1 MVSAVTAIGA
11 ERRGTSGQI
20 FIFRVTHCGI
30 ADNYF
35 CLMKIRS
42 GMNMNVNCY
51 PIPSGFS
58 SLDRITGGL
67 HPSEFVVIAG
77 KPAVGKTALALDI
90 AYNAAVNCNIPV
102 AFFSMEMPVVS
113 VVKRLF
119 QMTIGRCEK
128 TENIE
133 WQQVQ
138 SELTHLVHAPLYI
151 DDTRGLRVLDF
162 RSKAEHLIEQKN
174 VRLLIIDYLQ
184 LFSYRDRNNLTIE
197 EVKEKLDILLQSL
210 KNLAAST
217 GVPIIVCSQLSRFE
231 SKRIGDNWPR
241 FSDLY
246 DYDLFRKNADSMIL
260 IHRRWTSEDSNETK
274 ITVGK
279 FRDGEVADIQEANMR
294 FQENTVGFTDV

>member
-90 AYNAAVNCNIPV
+90 AYNTAVNCNIPV
-102 AFFSMEMPVVS
+102 AFFSMEMPVIS
-113 VVKRLF
+113 ITKRLSLLMNGKYDVSL
-119 QMTIGRCEK
+119 QLE
-128 TENIE
+128 
-133 WQQVQ
+133 
-138 SELTHLVHAPLYI
+138 SELNPLAHAPLYI
-151 DDTRGLRVLDF
+151 DDTQGLRVPDF

-197 EVKEKLDILLQSL
+197 EVKEKLYILLQSL
-210 KNLAAST
+210 KNLAVST
-217 GVPIIVCSQLSRFE
+217 VVPIIVCSQLSRFE
-231 SKRIGDNWPR
+231 SKKIGDNWPR

-246 DYDLFRKNADSMIL
+246 DYDLFRKNADSLIL

>member
-90 AYNAAVNCNIPV
+90 AYNTAVNCNIPV
-102 AFFSMEMPVVS
+102 AFFSMEMPVIS
-113 VVKRLF
+113 ITKRLSLLMNG
-119 QMTIGRCEK
+119 QYDVSLQLE
-128 TENIE
+128 
-133 WQQVQ
+133 
-138 SELTHLVHAPLYI
+138 SELNPLAHAPLYI
-151 DDTRGLRVLDF
+151 DDTQGLRVPDF

>member
-90 AYNAAVNCNIPV
+90 AYNTAVNCNIPV
-102 AFFSMEMPVVS
+102 AFFSMEMPVIS
-113 VVKRLF
+113 ITKRLSLLMNGKYDVSL
-119 QMTIGRCEK
+119 QLE
-128 TENIE
+128 
-133 WQQVQ
+133 
-138 SELTHLVHAPLYI
+138 SELNPLAHAPLYI
-151 DDTRGLRVLDF
+151 DDTQGLRVPDF

-231 SKRIGDNWPR
+231 SKKIGDNWPR

-246 DYDLFRKNADSMIL
+246 DYDLFKKNADSLIL

-279 FRDGEVADIQEANMR
+279 FRDGEVADIQEANMK
-294 FQENTVGFTDV
+294 FQENTVGFTDVKKNE

>member
-35 CLMKIRS
+35 CFMKIRS
-42 GMNMNVNCY
+42 GMNMNCY

-90 AYNAAVNCNIPV
+90 AYNTAVNCNIPV
-102 AFFSMEMPVVS
+102 AFFSMEMPVIS
-113 VVKRLF
+113 ITKRLSLLMNGKYDVSL
-119 QMTIGRCEK
+119 QLE
-128 TENIE
+128 
-133 WQQVQ
+133 
-138 SELTHLVHAPLYI
+138 SELNPLAHAPLYI
-151 DDTRGLRVLDF
+151 DDTQGLRVPDF

-184 LFSYRDRNNLTIE
+184 LFSYRDRNNLTIG

-210 KNLAAST
+210 KNLAVST

-294 FQENTVGFTDV
+294 FQENTVGFTDVKKSE

>member
-90 AYNAAVNCNIPV
+90 AYNTAVNCNIPV
-102 AFFSMEMPVVS
+102 AFFSMEMPVIS
-113 VVKRLF
+113 ITKRLSLL
-119 QMTIGRCEK
+119 MNGKYDVSLRLE
-128 TENIE
+128 
-133 WQQVQ
+133 
-138 SELTHLVHAPLYI
+138 SELNPLAHAPLYI
-151 DDTRGLRVLDF
+151 DDTQGLRVPDF

>member
-35 CLMKIRS
+35 CFMKIRS

-90 AYNAAVNCNIPV
+90 AYNTAVNCNIPV
-102 AFFSMEMPVVS
+102 AFFSMEMPVIS
-113 VVKRLF
+113 ITKRLSLLMNGKYDVSL
-119 QMTIGRCEK
+119 QLE
-128 TENIE
+128 
-133 WQQVQ
+133 
-138 SELTHLVHAPLYI
+138 SELNPLAHAPLYI
-151 DDTRGLRVLDF
+151 DDTQGLRVPDF

-210 KNLAAST
+210 KNLAVST

-231 SKRIGDNWPR
+231 SKKIGDNWPR

-246 DYDLFRKNADSMIL
+246 DYDLFRKNADSLIL

-279 FRDGEVADIQEANMR
+279 FRDGEVADIQEANMK
-294 FQENTVGFTDV
+294 FQENTVGFTDVKKSE

>member
-90 AYNAAVNCNIPV
+90 AYNTAVNCNIPV
-102 AFFSMEMPVVS
+102 AFFSMEMPVIS
-113 VVKRLF
+113 ITKRLSLLMNGKYDVSL
-119 QMTIGRCEK
+119 QLE
-128 TENIE
+128 
-133 WQQVQ
+133 
-138 SELTHLVHAPLYI
+138 SELNPLAHAPLYI
-151 DDTRGLRVLDF
+151 DDTQGLRVPDF

-210 KNLAAST
+210 KNLAVST

-231 SKRIGDNWPR
+231 SKKIGDNWPR

-246 DYDLFRKNADSMIL
+246 DYDLFKKNADSLIL

-279 FRDGEVADIQEANMR
+279 FRDGEVADIQEANMK
-294 FQENTVGFTDV
+294 FQENTVGFTDVKKSE

>member
-90 AYNAAVNCNIPV
+90 AYNTAVNCNIPV
-102 AFFSMEMPVVS
+102 AFFSMEMPVIS
-113 VVKRLF
+113 ITKRLSLLMNGKYDVSL
-119 QMTIGRCEK
+119 QLE
-128 TENIE
+128 
-133 WQQVQ
+133 
-138 SELTHLVHAPLYI
+138 SELNPLAHAPLYI
-151 DDTRGLRVLDF
+151 DDTQGLRVPDF

-231 SKRIGDNWPR
+231 SKKIGDNWPR

-246 DYDLFRKNADSMIL
+246 DYDLFRKNADSLIL

-279 FRDGEVADIQEANMR
+279 FRDGEVADIQEANMK
-294 FQENTVGFTDV
+294 FQENTVGFTDVKKSE

>member
-90 AYNAAVNCNIPV
+90 AYNTAVNCNIPV
-102 AFFSMEMPVVS
+102 AFFSMEMPVIS
-113 VVKRLF
+113 ITKRLSLLMNGKYDVSL
-119 QMTIGRCEK
+119 QLE
-128 TENIE
+128 
-133 WQQVQ
+133 
-138 SELTHLVHAPLYI
+138 SELNPLAHAPLYI
-151 DDTRGLRVLDF
+151 DDTQGLRVPDF

-231 SKRIGDNWPR
+231 SKKIGDNWPR

-246 DYDLFRKNADSMIL
+246 DYDLFKKNADSLIL

>member
-1 MVSAVTAIGA
+1 
-11 ERRGTSGQI
+11 
-20 FIFRVTHCGI
+20 
-30 ADNYF
+30 
-35 CLMKIRS
+35 
-42 GMNMNVNCY
+42 MNMNCY

-67 HPSEFVVIAG
+67 HPSAFVVIAG

-90 AYNAAVNCNIPV
+90 AYNTAVNCNIPV
-102 AFFSMEMPVVS
+102 AFFSMEMPVIS
-113 VVKRLF
+113 ITKRLSLLMNGKYDVSL
-119 QMTIGRCEK
+119 QLE
-128 TENIE
+128 
-133 WQQVQ
+133 
-138 SELTHLVHAPLYI
+138 SELNPLAHAPLYI
-151 DDTRGLRVLDF
+151 DDTQGLRVPDF

-231 SKRIGDNWPR
+231 SKKIGDNWPR

-246 DYDLFRKNADSMIL
+246 DYDLFRKNADSLIL

-279 FRDGEVADIQEANMR
+279 FRDGEVADIQEANMK
-294 FQENTVGFTDV
+294 FQENTVGFTDVKKSE

>member
-35 CLMKIRS
+35 CFMKIRS
-42 GMNMNVNCY
+42 GMNMNCY

-90 AYNAAVNCNIPV
+90 AYNTAVNCNIPV
-102 AFFSMEMPVVS
+102 AFFSMEMPVIS
-113 VVKRLF
+113 ITKRLSLLMNGKYDVSL
-119 QMTIGRCEK
+119 QLE
-128 TENIE
+128 
-133 WQQVQ
+133 
-138 SELTHLVHAPLYI
+138 SELNPLAHAPLYI
-151 DDTRGLRVLDF
+151 DDTQGLRVPDF

-184 LFSYRDRNNLTIE
+184 LFSYRDRNNLTIG

-210 KNLAAST
+210 KNLAVST

>member
-90 AYNAAVNCNIPV
+90 AYNTAVNCNIPV
-102 AFFSMEMPVVS
+102 AFFSMEMPVIS
-113 VVKRLF
+113 ITKRLSLLMNGKYDVSL
-119 QMTIGRCEK
+119 QLE
-128 TENIE
+128 
-133 WQQVQ
+133 
-138 SELTHLVHAPLYI
+138 SELNPLAHAPLYI
-151 DDTRGLRVLDF
+151 DDTQGLRVPDF

-246 DYDLFRKNADSMIL
+246 DYDLFRKNADSLIL

-279 FRDGEVADIQEANMR
+279 FRDGEVADIQEANMK
-294 FQENTVGFTDV
+294 FQENTVGFTDVKKSE

>member
-11 ERRGTSGQI
+11 ERRSTSGQI

-90 AYNAAVNCNIPV
+90 AYNTAVNCNIPV
-102 AFFSMEMPVVS
+102 AFFSMEMPVIS
-113 VVKRLF
+113 ITKRLSLLMNGKYDVSL
-119 QMTIGRCEK
+119 QLE
-128 TENIE
+128 
-133 WQQVQ
+133 
-138 SELTHLVHAPLYI
+138 SELNPLAHAPLYI
-151 DDTRGLRVLDF
+151 DDTQGLRVPDF

-231 SKRIGDNWPR
+231 SKKIGDNWPR

-246 DYDLFRKNADSMIL
+246 DYDLFRKNADSLIL

>member
-90 AYNAAVNCNIPV
+90 AYNTAVNCNIPV
-102 AFFSMEMPVVS
+102 AFFSMEMPVIS
-113 VVKRLF
+113 ITKRLSLLMNGKYDVSL
-119 QMTIGRCEK
+119 QLE
-128 TENIE
+128 
-133 WQQVQ
+133 
-138 SELTHLVHAPLYI
+138 SELNPLAHAPLYI
-151 DDTRGLRVLDF
+151 DDTQGLRVPDF

-279 FRDGEVADIQEANMR
+279 FRDGEVADIQEANMK
-294 FQENTVGFTDV
+294 FQENTVGFTDVKKK

>member
-90 AYNAAVNCNIPV
+90 AYNTAVNCNIPV
-102 AFFSMEMPVVS
+102 AFFSMEMPVIS
-113 VVKRLF
+113 ITKRLSLLMNGKYDVSL
-119 QMTIGRCEK
+119 QLE
-128 TENIE
+128 
-133 WQQVQ
+133 
-138 SELTHLVHAPLYI
+138 SELNPLAHAPLYI
-151 DDTRGLRVLDF
+151 DDTQGLRVPDF

-217 GVPIIVCSQLSRFE
+217 GVPILVCSQLSRFE
-231 SKRIGDNWPR
+231 SKKIGDNWPR

-246 DYDLFRKNADSMIL
+246 DYDLFKKNADSLIL

-279 FRDGEVADIQEANMR
+279 FRDGEVADIQEANMK
-294 FQENTVGFTDV
+294 FQENTVGFTDVKKSE

>member
-90 AYNAAVNCNIPV
+90 AYNTAVNCNIPV
-102 AFFSMEMPVVS
+102 AFFSMEMPVIS
-113 VVKRLF
+113 ITKRLSLLMNGKYDVSL
-119 QMTIGRCEK
+119 QLE
-128 TENIE
+128 
-133 WQQVQ
+133 
-138 SELTHLVHAPLYI
+138 SELNPLAHAPLYI
-151 DDTRGLRVLDF
+151 DDTQGLRVPDF

-231 SKRIGDNWPR
+231 SK
-241 FSDLY
+241 
-246 DYDLFRKNADSMIL
+246 K
-260 IHRRWTSEDSNETK
+260 
-274 ITVGK
+274 
-279 FRDGEVADIQEANMR
+279 
-294 FQENTVGFTDV
+294 

>member
-35 CLMKIRS
+35 CFMKIRS
-42 GMNMNVNCY
+42 GMNMNCY

-90 AYNAAVNCNIPV
+90 AYNTAVNCNIPV
-102 AFFSMEMPVVS
+102 AFFSMEMPVIS
-113 VVKRLF
+113 ITKRLSLLMNGKYDVSL
-119 QMTIGRCEK
+119 QLE
-128 TENIE
+128 
-133 WQQVQ
+133 
-138 SELTHLVHAPLYI
+138 SELNPLAHAPLYI
-151 DDTRGLRVLDF
+151 DDTQGLRVPDF

-210 KNLAAST
+210 KNLAVST

-231 SKRIGDNWPR
+231 SKKIGDNWPR

-246 DYDLFRKNADSMIL
+246 DYDLFRKNADSLIF

-279 FRDGEVADIQEANMR
+279 FRDGEVADIQEANMK
-294 FQENTVGFTDV
+294 FQENTVGFTDVKKSE

>member
-90 AYNAAVNCNIPV
+90 AYNTAVNCNIPV
-102 AFFSMEMPVVS
+102 AFFSMEMPVIS
-113 VVKRLF
+113 ITKRLSLLMNGKYDVSL
-119 QMTIGRCEK
+119 QLE
-128 TENIE
+128 
-133 WQQVQ
+133 
-138 SELTHLVHAPLYI
+138 SELNPLAHAPLYI
-151 DDTRGLRVLDF
+151 DDTQGLRVPDF

>member
-1 MVSAVTAIGA
+1 
-11 ERRGTSGQI
+11 
-20 FIFRVTHCGI
+20 
-30 ADNYF
+30 
-35 CLMKIRS
+35 
-42 GMNMNVNCY
+42 MNMNCY

-90 AYNAAVNCNIPV
+90 AYNTAVNCNIPV
-102 AFFSMEMPVVS
+102 AFFSMEMPVIS
-113 VVKRLF
+113 ITKRLSLLMNGKYDVSL
-119 QMTIGRCEK
+119 QLE
-128 TENIE
+128 
-133 WQQVQ
+133 
-138 SELTHLVHAPLYI
+138 SELNPLAHAPLYI
-151 DDTRGLRVLDF
+151 DDTQGLRVPDF

-210 KNLAAST
+210 KNLAVST

-231 SKRIGDNWPR
+231 SKKIGDNWPR

-246 DYDLFRKNADSMIL
+246 DYDLFRKNADSLIF

-279 FRDGEVADIQEANMR
+279 FRDGEVADIQEANMK
-294 FQENTVGFTDV
+294 FQENTVGFTDVKKSE

>member
-90 AYNAAVNCNIPV
+90 AYNTAVNCNIPV
-102 AFFSMEMPVVS
+102 AFFSMEMPVIS
-113 VVKRLF
+113 ITKRLSLLMNGKYDVSL
-119 QMTIGRCEK
+119 QLE
-128 TENIE
+128 
-133 WQQVQ
+133 
-138 SELTHLVHAPLYI
+138 SELNPLAHAPLYI
-151 DDTRGLRVLDF
+151 DDTQGLRVPDF

-184 LFSYRDRNNLTIE
+184 LFSYRDRNNLTME